1 MKREPAEPQGFI
13 KPTGVG
19 IPPPSGR
26 GGSQYEYLTT
36 SAKNDP
42 ELNEHDKETVLA
54 FLKRLDTNPDKYAV
68 APRTIAYLNEESLE
82 YADITTE
89 TLKKLD
95 MSATQLLDEW
105 WENVWGSATIEDD
118 CLEGL
123 NEVLELHGVSE

>member
-1 MKREPAEPQGFI
+1 MD
-13 KPTGVG
+13 
-19 IPPPSGR
+19 SGY
-26 GGSQYEYLTT
+26 YEYLTN

-54 FLKRLDTNPDKYAV
+54 FLKRLDANPDKYAV

-95 MSATQLLDEW
+95 MSATQLW
-105 WENVWGSATIEDD
+105 TNGGKTF
-118 CLEGL
+118 
-123 NEVLELHGVSE
+123 GVALLLRTTALRD

>member
-1 MKREPAEPQGFI
+1 M
-13 KPTGVG
+13 
-19 IPPPSGR
+19 
-26 GGSQYEYLTT
+26 
-36 SAKNDP
+36 
-42 ELNEHDKETVLA
+42 
-54 FLKRLDTNPDKYAV
+54 
-68 APRTIAYLNEESLE
+68 NEESLE

>member
-1 MKREPAEPQGFI
+1 MD
-13 KPTGVG
+13 
-19 IPPPSGR
+19 SGY
-26 GGSQYEYLTT
+26 YEYLTN

-54 FLKRLDTNPDKYAV
+54 FLKRLDANPDKYAV

-105 WENVWGSATIEDD
+105 WENVWSSATIEDD

-123 NEVLELHGVSE
+123 NEVLELHGASE

>member
-1 MKREPAEPQGFI
+1 MD
-13 KPTGVG
+13 
-19 IPPPSGR
+19 SGY
-26 GGSQYEYLTT
+26 YEYLTT

-54 FLKRLDTNPDKYAV
+54 FLKRLDTSPDKYAV

-118 CLEGL
+118 CLEEL
-123 NEVLELHGVSE
+123 NEVLELHGVSK